1 MGELGYTAIVGVR
14 SNVKQD
20 SAAKYCICKVPDGK
34 VLSRADM
41 VLYGPQNSSEH
52 EKGICVSET
61 IFADD
66 NTLELLQTVTNYH
79 TNELPEIK
87 ALIYVD
93 WIKHKES

>member
-1 MGELGYTAIVGVR
+1 MSELGYTAIVGVR
-14 SNVKQD
+14 STIKQG
-20 SAAKYCICKVPDGK
+20 STAKYCICKVPDGK
-34 VLSRADM
+34 VLNRADM

-66 NTLELLQTVTNYH
+66 DTLELLQTVTNYH

-87 ALIYVD
+87 ALIHVD
-93 WIKHKES
+93 WFKPKEE